1 CKQADTVLSYFMFE
15 NEQPKDVMKRSFEY
29 YEKITTHDSSLSTCV
44 FSIVASRLGMK
55 EKAYSYFGDS
65 AKLDLMNTHNN
76 TKHGIHTANM
86 GGCYMAIVNGFAGL
100 RVLEEGISLAPS
112 LPDSW
117 NGFRFKFVYKK
128 KLIKV
133 TIDKEKVTVELLE
146 GSSQNI
152 KIFSKEYTLTKG
164 EKTTVKME
172 D

>member
-1 CKQADTVLSYFMFE
+1 
-15 NEQPKDVMKRSFEY
+15 
-29 YEKITTHDSSLSTCV
+29 
-44 FSIVASRLGMK
+44 
-55 EKAYSYFGDS
+55 
-65 AKLDLMNTHNN
+65 
-76 TKHGIHTANM
+76 
-86 GGCYMAIVNGFAGL
+86 MAIVNGFAGL